1 MLLPGW
7 LDNTAKRTYFLVFC
21 VLVALIGL
29 QIELS
34 TWLIRAS
41 GASVA
46 LKLALAATAC
56 TGIVSAGQAA
66 QFLVFAAIAII
77 RRGRP
82 FSKFPPHFSDADLP
96 PLFVQIPGRN
106 EPLELVRH
114 SIESVRALNY
124 PPGKIFIQHID
135 NSDDARYERVAALY
149 VADKRVSV
157 VHRDGVR
164 GFKAGNLNIGM
175 EHAPRDLLLAKNALV
190 VILNVGDTLARES
203 LRLMASEFV
212 RDAAVGFV
220 QSVMVVENPG
230 ESIITRVESYIANAM
245 NRFLYGCQNAYGI
258 PVTNGSAVALRAQAL
273 LEVGG
278 WDEQTLGEDW
288 ATGMR
293 IAMKGWRPMW
303 VDYAPTDPRVVCG
316 EASPHTLE
324 GQQKQKNRW
333 ATASA
338 QLLRLYFREWMS
350 SDLPWNQK
358 VDITLRSLTFPTAS
372 LRYAGMLLF
381 PLWLAVPAVARFGYQ
396 IAHFPVQLALLSASL
411 QNAFLL
417 FVLSI
422 AAIYVMER
430 RPKDAFWLSVSIP
443 VQVIYHLPIVPHIA
457 RGVVRGARRASSIF
471 VVTPK
476 AGESHGLVGL
486 LGRQRL
492 ALLTLAWLLIPSALV
507 IVIHPAGYARFLSIL
522 LSLAGSMLLGI
533 FLVPLWAWLMRVAPF
548 LGSRPAPSAGVEVER
563 GHDEPVGEVSQDHIA
578 RPH

>member
-7 LDNTAKRTYFLVFC
+7 LDNTAKRTYLLVLC

-29 QIELS
+29 QIELA

-46 LKLALAATAC
+46 LKFALAATAC
-56 TGIVSAGQAA
+56 SGIFSAGQGA

-82 FSKFPPHFSDADLP
+82 FSKFPPLVSDADLP
-96 PLFVQIPGRN
+96 PVLVQIPGRN
-106 EPLELVRH
+106 EPPELVRH

-124 PPGKIFIQHID
+124 PADKVFIQHID
-135 NSDDARYERVAALY
+135 NSDDARYERVASLY
-149 VADKRVSV
+149 VSDKRVSV

-175 EHAPRDLLLAKNALV
+175 THAPQSLLLAKNALI

-212 RDAAVGFV
+212 RDASVGFV
-220 QSVMVVENPG
+220 QSVMVVENPD

-258 PVTNGSAVALRAQAL
+258 PMTSGSAVALRAQAL
-273 LEVGG
+273 LQVGG

-288 ATGMR
+288 ATAMR

-303 VDYAPTDPRVVCG
+303 VDYAPTDPHVVCG
-316 EASPHTLE
+316 EAAPYSLE

-333 ATASA
+333 ATASS
-338 QLLRLYFREWMS
+338 QLLRLYFLEWMR

-372 LRYAGMLLF
+372 LRYVGMLLF

-396 IAHFPVQLALLSASL
+396 IVHFPLQLALLSASL

-443 VQVIYHLPIVPHIA
+443 VQLLYHLPIVPHIA
-457 RGVVRGARRASSIF
+457 RGVARGARRVSSVF

-476 AGESHGLVGL
+476 AGESHGLRGL
-486 LGRQRL
+486 LAKQRL
-492 ALLTLAWLLIPSALV
+492 AFLTLAWLLIPSA
-507 IVIHPAGYARFLSIL
+507 IVLLIRPARYARFLSIL
-522 LSLAGSMLLGI
+522 LGLAASMLLGI
-533 FLVPLWAWLMRVAPF
+533 FLVPLWAWLTRVAA
-548 LGSRPAPSAGVEVER
+548 LLRLAPAPSAAAEGVR
-563 GHDEPVGEVSQDHIA
+563 SHDDPVGEASRDHLA

>member
-1 MLLPGW
+1 MFLPGW
-7 LDNTAKRTYFLVFC
+7 LDNTAKRTYFLVLCVFV
-21 VLVALIGL
+21 VLVGL

-56 TGIVSAGQAA
+56 TGVVGAGQAA
-66 QFLVFAAIAII
+66 QFLVFAVIAII
-77 RRGRP
+77 RRGQP
-82 FSKFPPHFSDADLP
+82 FSKFPPHVNDADLP
-96 PLFVQIPGRN
+96 PVLVQVPGRN

-114 SIESVRALNY
+114 SIESARALNY
-124 PPGKIFIQHID
+124 PSGKILIQHID
-135 NSDDARYERVAALY
+135 NSDDARCERVAALY
-149 VADKRVSV
+149 ASDKRVSV

-175 EHAPRDLLLAKNALV
+175 EHAPRDVLAAKNALIV
-190 VILNVGDTLARES
+190 VLNVGDTLARES

-212 RDAAVGFV
+212 RDASVGFV
-220 QSVMVVENPG
+220 QSAMVVENPG

-258 PVTNGSAVALRAQAL
+258 PMTNGSAVAVRATALR
-273 LEVGG
+273 EVGG
-278 WDEQTLGEDW
+278 WDAQTLGEDW
-288 ATGMR
+288 ATGML

-303 VDYAPTDPRVVCG
+303 VDYAPTDLRVICG

-338 QLLRLYFREWMS
+338 QLLRLYFREWMT

-358 VDITLRSLTFPTAS
+358 VDISLRSLTFPTAS
-372 LRYAGMLLF
+372 LRYVGMLLF
-381 PLWLAVPAVARFGYQ
+381 PLWLAIPAVARFGYQ
-396 IAHFPVQLALLSASL
+396 IAHFPLKLALLSASL

-457 RGVVRGARRASSIF
+457 RGVARGARRVSSVF

-476 AGESHGLVGL
+476 AAESDGL
-486 LGRQRL
+486 LGLLSRQRL
-492 ALLTLAWLLIPSALV
+492 ALLTVAWLLVPSAV
-507 IVIHPAGYARFLSIL
+507 AIVLRPAGYGRFLSL
-522 LSLAGSMLLGI
+522 VLALVGTMVLGI

-548 LGSRPAPSAGVEVER
+548 LRFAPAPSAGADGER
-563 GHDEPVGEVSQDHIA
+563 SLDEPAGKVSPDHIP